1 RLVPKLAYYFGNA
14 SAWSYLL
21 NIRWHTPT
29 IRNYLCSPRILLL
42 LLQLVQDR
50 CSMTTPCGPVLKPVF
65 SPSFHSRSPPRIWVW
80 CLRQR
85 GWGWPSCQSESN
97 RLCLSERHS
106 CLWEA
111 IRCTCTTV
119 WCGRSGVVLLRA
131 MHFWKLRARF

>member
-1 RLVPKLAYYFGNA
+1 GIRIGKVCYHCEGGCVLKMPLPSWTPEPWIWRLWVCLRNRLVPKLAYYFGNA

-65 SPSFHSRSPPRIWVW
+65 SPSFHSRSPTRIWV
-80 CLRQR
+80 
-85 GWGWPSCQSESN
+85 
-97 RLCLSERHS
+97 
-106 CLWEA
+106 
-111 IRCTCTTV
+111 
-119 WCGRSGVVLLRA
+119 
-131 MHFWKLRARF
+131 